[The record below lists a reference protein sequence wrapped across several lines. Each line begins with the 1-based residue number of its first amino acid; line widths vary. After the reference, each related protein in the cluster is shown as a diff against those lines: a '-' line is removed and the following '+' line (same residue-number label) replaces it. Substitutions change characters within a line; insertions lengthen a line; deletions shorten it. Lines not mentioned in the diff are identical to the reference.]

1 MRTEFRRR
9 SVCFRPLHFMLEKNA
24 RYLRRRISA
33 RSADS
38 GGFENVPVCVY
49 AGGHGYECNR
59 DRVPDAWSFLRIFIS
74 KQKRGVFFPKKRR
87 AFVLGLDWDCVL
99 TDGCIVAD
107 CKPIR
112 KLPRGM
118 LFVRTSRVFI
128 SPHGVFRGKAHC
140 FSKN

>member
-1 MRTEFRRR
+1 
-9 SVCFRPLHFMLEKNA
+9 MLEKNA

-38 GGFENVPVCVY
+38 GGFENVPVRVY

-87 AFVLGLDWDCVL
+87 AFVLGLDWVERINRWLYC
-99 TDGCIVAD
+99 
-107 CKPIR
+107 
-112 KLPRGM
+112 
-118 LFVRTSRVFI
+118 SRPQAHSEAPPGDVFCTHI
-128 SPHGVFRGKAHC
+128 AC
-140 FSKN
+140 FHIPTWGFEHK